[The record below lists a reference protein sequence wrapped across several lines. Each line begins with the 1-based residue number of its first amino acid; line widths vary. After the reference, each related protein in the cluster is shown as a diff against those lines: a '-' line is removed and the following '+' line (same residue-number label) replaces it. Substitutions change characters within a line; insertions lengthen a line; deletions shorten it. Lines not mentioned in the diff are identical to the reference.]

1 MQRLNDA
8 WKTLGNWFMSLVARE
23 LVDPAFFSRL
33 ENIELRARSIVE
45 GFLTGL
51 HRSPYVGFSVEFASH
66 REYVAGDDPRHVNWK
81 IYARQG
87 RLYVK
92 EYSAETNLNLYL
104 MLDVSRSME
113 CANTGISKRHYAA
126 ALAAALAILALKQ
139 QDSVGLT
146 LYADRVTGH
155 LAPRAKAR
163 QLEEILKLIET
174 ATPSEVTETF
184 SGLAES
190 AQLAS
195 HRGLVVIVSDFFG
208 EPLQLMKKLEQFRY
222 RNHEVLLF
230 QIWDRY
236 ERDLPLDGHISFHDL
251 ETRETL
257 TTQAEAIRESY
268 QKAVNTWRAEIEQ
281 GCRKLAID
289 RVELTTDEP
298 LDGALLDY
306 LVRRAKSLS

>member
-1 MQRLNDA
+1 
-8 WKTLGNWFMSLVARE
+8 MSLVARE

-104 MLDVSRSME
+104 MLDVSSSME
-113 CANTGISKRHYAA
+113 CANTGVSKRLYSA
-126 ALAAALAILALKQ
+126 ALAAALAVLALKQ
-139 QDSVGLT
+139 QDAVGIT
-146 LYADRVTGH
+146 MYANRVTAH
-155 LAPRAKAR
+155 LAPRAKSR
-163 QLEEILKLIET
+163 QLDEILKLIESSK
-174 ATPSEVTETF
+174 ACPVTDTYT
-184 SGLAES
+184 GLSQSAE
-190 AQLAS
+190 LAS
-195 HRGLVVIVSDFFG
+195 HRGLVVIISDFFG
-208 EPLQLMKKLEQFRY
+208 DPLQLMKKLEQFRY

-230 QIWDRY
+230 HIWDRY
-236 ERDLPLDGHISFHDL
+236 ERDLPIEGHVSFRDL
-251 ETRETL
+251 ETGEQL

-268 QKAVNTWRAEIEQ
+268 QQAVNDWRGEIEK

-298 LDGALLDY
+298 LDKALLDY
-306 LVRRAKSLS
+306 LVRRAKSFG

>member
-1 MQRLNDA
+1 
-8 WKTLGNWFMSLVARE
+8 MSVLARE

-92 EYSAETNLNLYL
+92 EYSAETNFNLYL
-104 MLDVSRSME
+104 MLDVSSSME
-113 CANTGISKRHYAA
+113 CANQGISKRTYAS

-139 QDSVGLT
+139 HDAVGLT
-146 LYADRVTGH
+146 TFADRVTGH
-155 LAPRAKAR
+155 VPPRAKAR
-163 QLEEILKLIET
+163 QLEEMIKLIEASKPNPVT
-174 ATPSEVTETF
+174 DTYTGLSHASELAT
-184 SGLAES
+184 
-190 AQLAS
+190 
-195 HRGLVVIVSDFFG
+195 HRGMVVIMSDFFG
-208 EPLQLMKKLEQFRY
+208 EPLQLLKRLEQLRF
-222 RNHEVLLF
+222 RNHEVILF
-230 QIWDRY
+230 HIWDRY
-236 ERDLPLDGHISFHDL
+236 ERDLPMDGYLSFHDL
-251 ETRETL
+251 ETRDVL

-268 QKAVNTWRAEIEQ
+268 QQAVNSWRDQIEQ
-281 GCRKLAID
+281 GCHKLAID

-298 LDGALLDY
+298 LDQALLEY
-306 LVRRAKSLS
+306 LVRRAKSF

>member
-1 MQRLNDA
+1 
-8 WKTLGNWFMSLVARE
+8 MSLVARE

-104 MLDVSRSME
+104 MLDVSSSME
-113 CANTGISKRHYAA
+113 CANTGVSKRIYAA
-126 ALAAALAILALKQ
+126 ALAAALAVLALKQ
-139 QDSVGLT
+139 QDAVGIT

-163 QLEEILKLIET
+163 QLDEILKLIESSK
-174 ATPSEVTETF
+174 PSRVTDTYT
-184 SGLAES
+184 GLSQSAE
-190 AQLAS
+190 LAS
-195 HRGLVVIVSDFFG
+195 HRGLVVIISDFFG

-222 RNHEVLLF
+222 RSHEVLLF
-230 QIWDRY
+230 HIWDRY
-236 ERDLPLDGHISFHDL
+236 ERDLPIEGHTSFHDL
-251 ETRETL
+251 ETGELL
-257 TTQAEAIRESY
+257 TTQAEAIREAY
-268 QKAVNTWRAEIEQ
+268 QQAVNAWRHEIEQ
-281 GCRKLAID
+281 GCLKLGID

-298 LDGALLDY
+298 LDQALLDY
-306 LVRRAKSLS
+306 LVRRAKSFG

>member
-1 MQRLNDA
+1 
-8 WKTLGNWFMSLVARE
+8 MSLVARE
-23 LVDPAFFSRL
+23 LVDPAFFSKL

-104 MLDVSRSME
+104 MLDVSSSME
-113 CANTGISKRHYAA
+113 CANTGVSKRLYAA
-126 ALAAALAILALKQ
+126 SLAAALSVLALKQ
-139 QDSVGLT
+139 QDAVGIT

-155 LAPRAKAR
+155 LAPRAKPR
-163 QLEEILKLIET
+163 QLDEILKMIDSVK
-174 ATPSEVTETF
+174 PSPVTDTYT
-184 SGLAES
+184 GLAHCAE
-190 AQLAS
+190 LAS
-195 HRGLVVIVSDFFG
+195 HRGLVVIISDFFG
-208 EPLQLMKKLEQFRY
+208 EPLKLMKMLERLRY

-230 QIWDRY
+230 HIWDRY
-236 ERDLPLDGHISFHDL
+236 ERELPVEGHISFHDL
-251 ETRETL
+251 ETNEQL

-268 QKAVNTWRAEIEQ
+268 QQAVNQWRSELDE
-281 GCRKLAID
+281 GCRKLAVD

-298 LDGALLDY
+298 MDQALLDY
-306 LVRRAKSLS
+306 LVRRAKSIG